1 MEKSSMSIDYTQM
14 QWWDRKVFMRSAA
27 AFVAVLVGLLAWIE
41 HVKMPEG
48 YEFEK
53 LPLLTGIYKCCEAG
67 GRYSASWVGGTQVVC
82 GSITYFGFI
91 GRPNHDCGRK
101 EQLNRQQVEVEQV
114 LFPTLA
120 NGFQPEVSRITSNS
134 NAYYEVSSSELRRRW
149 LNNSRRE
156 AFSIAVIL
164 FIILYGAQMSF
175 LKPSPKK

>member
-1 MEKSSMSIDYTQM
+1 MSIDYTQM

-82 GSITYFGFI
+82 GPINYYGLFGTN
-91 GRPNHDCGRK
+91 RSDCGLK
-101 EQLNRQQVEVEQV
+101 NQINGQLVAVERVVVPLLGNQG
-114 LFPTLA
+114 LLA
-120 NGFQPEVSRITSNS
+120 RRVTSNS
-134 NAYYEVSSSELRRRW
+134 KTYYELTDQELRTRW
-149 LNNSRRE
+149 IDGSRS
-156 AFSIAVIL
+156 ASFSIAIIL